1 MTISEFG
8 DSQIIFC
15 GDHKMIFYLVSLIF
29 LYKNLFAH
37 VGTARTPFPA
47 TKNNTHELFTLG
59 IIAEVNSAEVQWPS
73 LTPEE
78 PPS

>member
-1 MTISEFG
+1 MLNIFIS
-8 DSQIIFC
+8 
-15 GDHKMIFYLVSLIF
+15 Y
-29 LYKNLFAH
+29 

-47 TKNNTHELFTLG
+47 TKNYTHELFTLG

>member
-1 MTISEFG
+1 MNGQQYYYLICFKF
-8 DSQIIFC
+8 II
-15 GDHKMIFYLVSLIF
+15 
-29 LYKNLFAH
+29 N

-47 TKNNTHELFTLG
+47 TKNYTHELFTLG